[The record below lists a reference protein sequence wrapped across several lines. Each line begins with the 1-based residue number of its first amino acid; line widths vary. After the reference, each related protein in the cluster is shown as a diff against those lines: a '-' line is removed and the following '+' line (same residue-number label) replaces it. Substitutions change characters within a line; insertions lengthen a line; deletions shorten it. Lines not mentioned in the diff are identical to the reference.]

1 MDLKKKGFQLPENI
15 QFDTDS
21 LTDTYGKFS
30 AEAFERGFGL
40 CRSL

>member
-15 QFDTDS
+15 QFDADS

-30 AEAFERGFGL
+30 A
-40 CRSL
+40 